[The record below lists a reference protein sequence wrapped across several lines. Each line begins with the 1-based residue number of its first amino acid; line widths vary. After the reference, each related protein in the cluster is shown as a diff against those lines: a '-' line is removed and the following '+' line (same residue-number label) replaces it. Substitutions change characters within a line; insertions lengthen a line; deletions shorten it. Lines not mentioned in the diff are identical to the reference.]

1 MAYNRTI
8 YSKGTTT
15 FKDLDISFMKNPNTG
30 DLLVKTDVEA
40 IKQSIKNLVFLNF
53 GDYALRPLFGGNVR
67 SQLFEPATQLTE
79 DNIKRSITRV
89 LQYEPRAEVLDVRI
103 NSSKFDSNMLDVT
116 IVFNIVNAETVV
128 ELPIILKR
136 TR

>member
-8 YSKGTTT
+8 YTKGTTT

-30 DLLVKTDVEA
+30 DLLIKTDVEA

-53 GDYALRPLFGGNVR
+53 GDYPLRPLFGGNVR
-67 SQLFEPATQLTE
+67 SQLFEPATKLTE
-79 DNIKRSITRV
+79 DNIKRSITRA
-89 LQYEPRAEVLDVRI
+89 LQYEPRAQVLDIRI
-103 NSSKFDSNMLDVT
+103 DPSKFDSNMLDVT
-116 IVFNIVNAETVV
+116 IVFNILNAETVI